1 MLEAWNTSQV
11 YDPAMHEAIKEQFG
25 YQYPYAGS
33 GMQKL
38 KFTVSE
44 LKKRIYLKES
54 LGEEL
59 DERGELL
66 YEEPEVVPLIPRFL
80 KEEEELTGAS
90 RGTAYHRL
98 MELLDLAQDY
108 GGSGTGGR
116 GERICGR
123 RKDGRGYGCLHTAR
137 RYPGLFKWR
146 GRTANESGCPGRRLM
161 ERAALRAGGGRQRN
175 VPPKNRKAS

>member
-1 MLEAWNTSQV
+1 MMRTSSRCRWPVSYTHLDVYKRQVSSVPPEVPIAVKRIAFDDIVKEEVIEETAGRMTRAMLEAWNTSQV

-90 RGTAYHRL
+90 RGTR
-98 MELLDLAQDY
+98 
-108 GGSGTGGR
+108 
-116 GERICGR
+116 C
-123 RKDGRGYGCLHTAR
+123 
-137 RYPGLFKWR
+137 
-146 GRTANESGCPGRRLM
+146 
-161 ERAALRAGGGRQRN
+161 
-175 VPPKNRKAS
+175 V